1 MKNFSGNWVWFCDI
15 ENMYNHIYSV
25 GIWISHHVPQVVHA
39 QLVRVDPQLILLV
52 VGLNQLH
59 VLLPDGPA
67 DVLLTL
73 QQTRDRETVWEQ
85 WQWRLLVS
93 VTICVFAN
101 LNLPNQS
108 TLSGG
113 LISSPP
119 MLYPELGC
127 MWRVPKQT
135 QTPTAPIHKGS
146 FWVKLKRLY
155 AVPLKC
161 SLACTTI

>member
-1 MKNFSGNWVWFCDI
+1 MSLHNGFFNTFLKLRPKIKNERKLYERFQWKLSLVLWYI

-25 GIWISHHVPQVVHA
+25 WTWISHHVPQVVHA

-93 VTICVFAN
+93 VTIWIGKLV
-101 LNLPNQS
+101 S
-108 TLSGG
+108 SGHIILG
-113 LISSPP
+113 WWDPGKGFQIS
-119 MLYPELGC
+119 
-127 MWRVPKQT
+127 V
-135 QTPTAPIHKGS
+135 
-146 FWVKLKRLY
+146 
-155 AVPLKC
+155 
-161 SLACTTI
+161 